1 MDDQH
6 DIFTLFVLVRVSV
19 IEALVLAH
27 SCFNSYA
34 PELVPIYYSPIK
46 HGTDVLF
53 LKYIGLQ
60 AENTCSCTNP
70 FMWNGGCEHSL
81 CARVPRAW
89 HGLCQIRYESIP
101 RGLSFLKII
110 KCGVYDHC
118 KMRTSRRN
126 DSCHQTSCSA
136 FNRRHFNIQ
145 ILWVK
150 YLHTGSIEDLR
161 RLPKRRVTTPLQD
174 IQIVNDRLQ
183 DRFTVTATTAR
194 NTVGRH
200 SRAIHPQCAI
210 V

>member
-1 MDDQH
+1 M
-6 DIFTLFVLVRVSV
+6 FTLFVLVRVSV
-19 IEALVLAH
+19 IKALVLAH

-34 PELVPIYYSPIK
+34 PEHVPIYYFPIK
-46 HGTDVLF
+46 HGYRCFISEIYRFTDRKHVLM
-53 LKYIGLQ
+53 YNQ
-60 AENTCSCTNP
+60 S
-70 FMWNGGCEHSL
+70 MWNGGCEHSI

-89 HGLCQIRYESIP
+89 HGLCQIRYESNP

-110 KCGVYDHC
+110 KCGVDHHC
-118 KMRTSRRN
+118 RMRTSRRN

-145 ILWVK
+145 SLWVK

-174 IQIVNDRLQ
+174 IQIGNDRLQ
-183 DRFTVTATTAR
+183 DRFTVTVTTAH

-200 SRAIHPQCAI
+200 IRAIHPQCAI